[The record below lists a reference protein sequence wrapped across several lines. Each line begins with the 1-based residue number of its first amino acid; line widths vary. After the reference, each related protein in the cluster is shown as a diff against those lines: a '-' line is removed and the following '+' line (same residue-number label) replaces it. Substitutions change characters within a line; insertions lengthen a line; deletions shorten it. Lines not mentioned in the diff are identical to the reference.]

1 MLFTFHFFNI
11 QYNIINSNS
20 QSISCLMTNIAF
32 LEKRFNN
39 EKNKR
44 RTKFVKE
51 TS

>member
-1 MLFTFHFFNI
+1 MI

-20 QSISCLMTNIAF
+20 QSISCLMTNTVF
-32 LEKRFNN
+32 LEKRVNN

-44 RTKFVKE
+44 RTKLVKK